1 MSRKIVVN
9 CGPYETR
16 AAIIDDGQVFEL
28 FYEIPDSEK
37 IVGCIFKGRVANVV
51 PGTQSAFVDI
61 GLAKDAFLTL
71 TGVEGAS
78 GFEDDFLKE
87 VYKSSIQDMLKV
99 GQECILQILK
109 EPTPSKGPR
118 SSMLISFPGRYLVLM
133 PTHDQIGISRR
144 IASESER
151 ERLRAIGKKLLPKG
165 MGLIFRTAAE
175 GLEEKELASDLKF
188 LLKMW
193 AKVEAKSKISP
204 MKSMIHRDL
213 PLTLKLVRD
222 YFTDEVEQ
230 FLIDSPEEHRT
241 ILDFCD
247 FLSPL
252 QRASLEVYREPTPIF
267 EAFGVEEQ
275 IKQAL
280 DPKLWLESGGYL
292 IIERTEALVTI
303 DVNSGRFSGGAGL
316 EETVFKV
323 NLEAARE
330 IARQIRLRNLAGMII
345 IDFID
350 MIESKHRVQ
359 VVKTLRDGFKGDRNR
374 PNLLDMSELGLVQ
387 MTRRRTAHSLD
398 EILKSPCPCCGGQR
412 TVFSVSTLAN
422 RIRNQVVKEAARY
435 EGKTI
440 RVTAHSEVIEF
451 FQANHES
458 RKKELESR
466 SNRRIEFVA
475 GSPLEYEVYKIEP
488 ALQGK

>member
-1 MSRKIVVN
+1 MSRKILVN
-9 CGPYETR
+9 CGAYETR
-16 AAIIDDGQVFEL
+16 AVIIDDDQPFEL

-61 GLAKDAFLTL
+61 GLAKDAYLTM

-78 GFEDDFLKE
+78 GFEDEDLKE
-87 VYKSSIQDMLKV
+87 IYKSSIQDMLKV
-99 GQECILQILK
+99 GQECVLQILK
-109 EPTPSKGPR
+109 EPTQSKGPR

-144 IASESER
+144 ISSESER
-151 ERLRAIGKKLLPKG
+151 DRLRAIGKKLLPKN

-175 GLEEKELASDLKF
+175 GLEERELLSDLKI

-193 AKVEAKSKISP
+193 AKVEAKTKVAP

-230 FLIDSPEEHRT
+230 FLIDSPEEHKT
-241 ILDFCD
+241 ILEFCD

-252 QRASLEVYREPTPIF
+252 QRASLEVYQGPEPIF
-267 EAFGVEEQ
+267 EKFGIESE
-275 IKQAL
+275 IAKAL
-280 DPKLWLESGGYL
+280 ESKVWLESGAYL

-303 DVNSGRFSGGAGL
+303 DVNSGRFSGGADL

-323 NLEAARE
+323 NLEAAKD
-330 IARQIRLRNLAGMII
+330 IARQVRLRNLAGMII

-350 MIESKHRVQ
+350 MVENKHRTQ
-359 VVKTLRDGFKGDRNR
+359 VVKVLRDAFKGDRNR

-387 MTRRRTAHSLD
+387 MTRRRISHSLE
-398 EILKSPCPCCGGQR
+398 EILKSSCPCCGGQR
-412 TVFSVSTLAN
+412 TVFSVSTIAN
-422 RIRNQVVKEAARY
+422 RIRNQVMKEAARF
-435 EGKTI
+435 EGKSI
-440 RVTAHSEVIEF
+440 RIIAHRKVIEF
-451 FQANHES
+451 FKADHES
-458 RKKELESR
+458 RRRELETRVS
-466 SNRRIEFVA
+466 RRIDFVE
-475 GSPLEYEVYKIEP
+475 GEPLEFETYKIEP
-488 ALQGK
+488 ILQGK